1 MMPDSVLK
9 DVGSE
14 GAVSSR
20 KSSQAEG
27 AVYTSIEVRQ
37 RIVGSYMRYVWKDRG
52 LVLLVNSLQ
61 SVGSRGV
68 SWRAKWIL
76 GL

>member
-1 MMPDSVLK
+1 MPDLALK

-14 GAVSSR
+14 GADSSR

-27 AVYTSIEVRQ
+27 EAYTSIEVRQ
-37 RIVGSYMRYVWKDRG
+37 RIEDSYMRYVWEDRG

>member
-1 MMPDSVLK
+1 MPDPVLK
-9 DVGSE
+9 DVGGE
-14 GAVSSR
+14 GAGSSR

-27 AVYTSIEVRQ
+27 AAYISIEVRQ
-37 RIVGSYMRYVWKDRG
+37 RIESLYMRYVWEYRG

-61 SVGSRGV
+61 RVGSRGV
-68 SWRAKWIL
+68 SWRAKCIL